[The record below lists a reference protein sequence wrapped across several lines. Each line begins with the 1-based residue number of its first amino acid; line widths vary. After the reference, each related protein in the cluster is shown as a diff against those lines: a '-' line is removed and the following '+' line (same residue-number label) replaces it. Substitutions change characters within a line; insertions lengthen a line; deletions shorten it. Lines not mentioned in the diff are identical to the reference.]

1 MTGRRSWLPRA
12 LVVALV
18 VAVLSGCAQAPTD
31 ISPSTAKE
39 LQSAVVTISQSASAG
54 DLSGALT
61 QLDALENTLRQKTAA
76 GAITGDRSTRIEA
89 AIEVVRS
96 DLEAQIAALTPTPAP
111 EPTPTPTKSDKGGK
125 GDHGDD
131 NGDKGKNGG

>member
-1 MTGRRSWLPRA
+1 MTGRRSILPRA
-12 LVVALV
+12 LVLTLV
-18 VAVLSGCAQAPTD
+18 IAVLSGCAQEPSD

-61 QLDALENTLRQKTAA
+61 QLDTLENTLRQKTAA

-111 EPTPTPTKSDKGGK
+111 DPTPTPTKGDKGGK
-125 GDHGDD
+125 GDNGD
-131 NGDKGKNGG
+131 NGDKGKDGG

>member
-1 MTGRRSWLPRA
+1 MTGRRSRLPRA

-18 VAVLSGCAQAPTD
+18 VAVLSGCAQTPTD

-96 DLEAQIAALTPTPAP
+96 DLEAQIAALTPTPATD
-111 EPTPTPTKSDKGGK
+111 PTPTPTKGDKGGK
-125 GDHGDD
+125 GDNGDD